1 MRRDGIEI
9 YADLLHA
16 ARGGAGKTQ
25 LVYKANLN
33 FKIVKKYLSVL
44 LRNDLLE
51 VDPPFYS
58 STEKGEEFLR
68 LFGLIRACMGEQSEY
83 DGVI

>member
-9 YADLLHA
+9 CADLLHA
-16 ARGGAGKTQ
+16 ARGGARKTQ
-25 LVYKANLN
+25 LVYRANLN
-33 FKIVKKYLSVL
+33 FKVVKKYLSVL
-44 LRNDLLE
+44 LRNGLLE

-68 LFGLIRACMGEQSEY
+68 LFGLIRTSMGEQSRY
-83 DGVI
+83 NGVM

>member
-9 YADLLHA
+9 CADLLRV
-16 ARGGAGKTQ
+16 ARGGARKTQ
-25 LVYKANLN
+25 LVYRANLN
-33 FKIVKKYLSVL
+33 FKVVKRYLSVL
-44 LRNDLLE
+44 LRNGLLE

-68 LFGLIRACMGEQSEY
+68 LFEKVRAIVGKQVGL
-83 DGVI
+83 